1 MTMRCADDLQ
11 DHDQHISEQPVS
23 RASTVAE
30 SVFPCSTA
38 QQRFWFIDALDP
50 ASPSLNI
57 ALRWE
62 ITGQFSPATI
72 EKAFQTI
79 VERHEVLRT
88 RIVEKDG
95 DPMQEVAAS
104 YNFKLTVIDL
114 TIFPE
119 ANRLDEAM
127 ALAQREA
134 RLPFHIDSLPLIR
147 ATMLRLATDR
157 AFLLVTVHHVAFD
170 GASIGILAREF
181 GDIVS
186 ALDAKHN
193 YDLPE
198 LPLQYGDFC
207 LWQKEYF
214 ASGSFEKEIAYW
226 KKRLTGAPYFRVRP
240 DRERAGR
247 PTHGGEILGT
257 TVPKELGERLEEA
270 ACKRNMT
277 LFSFCCAVVAAM
289 LHRFTDETDIVFGTQ
304 IAGRDEPELEN
315 LIGVFINDL
324 VLRFDASGDPTFA
337 EFLPS
342 VNETV
347 LDALIHQRMPF
358 QKLVEILN
366 PPRDSS
372 RTPLISVN
380 FTVLGDV
387 LEHKRYGDFN
397 LSGQPSLSAGSLY
410 DLNLFL
416 VHWPSGWR
424 MAIEFDPSLFER
436 DTAERML
443 AFLMSVFE
451 FAVSTPG
458 AKLSALTPPVREA
471 RDAEARRTDLAAVE
485 ALLLRHA
492 DVKDAVAAPWANGG
506 DGSRSYAYVAPAPDL
521 RLPLEAL
528 PAKLKAYLEH
538 SLPPGD
544 APAGVSVLLA
554 LPRTAGGD
562 VDYAALPPPRPPP
575 ASYAPSGDGLS
586 DAEAKVA
593 AIWRELLNVDAIAP
607 TSNFFEL
614 GGHSLLTI
622 RLINR
627 ISSVFGVKAD
637 VMNLFQA
644 PTLREFA
651 ASLSVSEAKIEAPP
665 DRSRPDVSRPGG
677 SRLDDSRIVKIQ
689 SNGDKTPIIAI
700 HNTFIYYNLSREL
713 GLDRPFLGV
722 QLFDPSIP
730 RLLPP
735 RGLSELAAD
744 YVRIIREAQPHG
756 PYILLGLCVP
766 GAIAY
771 EAAQQLRKTGE
782 LVPLVVM
789 ADAWRPDLLAS
800 LTVGQ
805 RFLTEL
811 SYKIHVIKH
820 RIGLFFS
827 GKQSIART
835 LAAFTIIRK
844 SRVLDLA
851 AWLRVIDPSE
861 QGQDDRGTWLFM
873 RYLEAAKRLYRASPS
888 TGDVVILRSDEIV
901 TGFSDPSMG
910 WSDLVNGRVIRLH
923 VPGWHE
929 GMFQD
934 EGATVIAECLRPLLE
949 EIDAKRSASHKG
961 FAVPA

>member
-1 MTMRCADDLQ
+1 M
-11 DHDQHISEQPVS
+11 
-23 RASTVAE
+23 
-30 SVFPCSTA
+30 
-38 QQRFWFIDALDP
+38 
-50 ASPSLNI
+50 
-57 ALRWE
+57 
-62 ITGQFSPATI
+62 
-72 EKAFQTI
+72 
-79 VERHEVLRT
+79 
-88 RIVEKDG
+88 
-95 DPMQEVAAS
+95 
-104 YNFKLTVIDL
+104 
-114 TIFPE
+114 
-119 ANRLDEAM
+119 
-127 ALAQREA
+127 
-134 RLPFHIDSLPLIR
+134 
-147 ATMLRLATDR
+147 
-157 AFLLVTVHHVAFD
+157 LVTVHHVAFD
-170 GASIGILAREF
+170 GASIGVLAREF

-186 ALDAKHN
+186 ALDAKHRFE
-193 YDLPE
+193 LPE

-240 DRERAGR
+240 DRERAGP

-257 TVPKELGERLEEA
+257 IIPRELGERLEESA
-270 ACKRNMT
+270 RKRNMT

-337 EFLPS
+337 EFLPT

-347 LDALIHQRMPF
+347 LGALIHQRMPF

-410 DLNLFL
+410 DLNFFL

-424 MAIEFDPSLFER
+424 MAIEFDPSLFEKN
-436 DTAERML
+436 TAERML
-443 AFLMSVFE
+443 AFLVSAFE

-471 RDAEARRTDLAAVE
+471 RDAEAFRADLAAVE
-485 ALLLRHA
+485 ALLLR
-492 DVKDAVAAPWANGG
+492 
-506 DGSRSYAYVAPAPDL
+506 
-521 RLPLEAL
+521 
-528 PAKLKAYLEH
+528 
-538 SLPPGD
+538 
-544 APAGVSVLLA
+544 
-554 LPRTAGGD
+554 
-562 VDYAALPPPRPPP
+562 PPPLPP
-575 ASYAPSGDGLS
+575 ASYPLSGDGLS

-593 AIWRELLNVDAIAP
+593 AIWRELLNVDVIAP

-622 RLINR
+622 RLIKR

-651 ASLSVSEAKIEAPP
+651 ASLSASEAKIEAPL
-665 DRSRPDVSRPGG
+665 DRSRADRPSPDVSR
-677 SRLDDSRIVKIQ
+677 SDVSHLDGSRIVKIQ
-689 SNGDKTPIIAI
+689 PDGDKTPIIAI
-700 HNTFIYYNLSREL
+700 HNTFIYYNLSREV

-722 QLFDPSIP
+722 QLFDPGIP

-735 RGLSELAAD
+735 RGLSEIAAD

-771 EAAQQLRKTGE
+771 EAAQQLRKAGE
-782 LVPLVVM
+782 SVPLVVM
-789 ADAWRPDLLAS
+789 GDAWRPDLLES
-800 LTVGQ
+800 LAVGQ

-811 SYKIHVIKH
+811 IYKIHVIKH
-820 RIGLFFS
+820 RIGLVFS

-844 SRVLDLA
+844 SRILDLA
-851 AWLRVIDPSE
+851 AWLRLIDPSE
-861 QGQDDRGTWLFM
+861 QGQDDRRTWLFM
-873 RYLEAAKRLYRASPS
+873 RYLEAAKRLYQASPS

-901 TGFSDPSMG
+901 TGFADPSMG

-934 EGATVIAECLRPLLE
+934 EGAAVIAECLRPLLE
-949 EIDAKRSASHKG
+949 EIDAKRPASHKG
-961 FAVPA
+961 FTIPA